1 MRCEEARE
9 LICEADLAELKMETD
24 SPLSEHL
31 RECSGCRRA
40 ADVILGTESAFAA
53 AFDALTPGKSF
64 EESVVTAV
72 STATLSSRK
81 RSRVFPVLLPLA
93 AAAVLLLLIFPL
105 WNGEVEI
112 VRDPLV
118 PAIMA
123 EAPEVRAPAEGSAMI
138 IDSGDPDYQIIW
150 LF

>member
-1 MRCEEARE
+1 
-9 LICEADLAELKMETD
+9 
-24 SPLSEHL
+24 
-31 RECSGCRRA
+31 
-40 ADVILGTESAFAA
+40 
-53 AFDALTPGKSF
+53 
-64 EESVVTAV
+64 
-72 STATLSSRK
+72 
-81 RSRVFPVLLPLA
+81 VFPVLLPLA
-93 AAAVLLLLIFPL
+93 AAAVLFLLIFPL

-112 VRDPLV
+112 VRDPFV